1 MKRITLTS
9 NKNKIVSYPPQT
21 DELSLE
27 LEEESMIIP
36 HIRVY
41 AWVWDVM
48 RHFKQYLAQVLCLS
62 YFCPEIY

>member
-1 MKRITLTS
+1 MEAS
-9 NKNKIVSYPPQT
+9 
-21 DELSLE
+21 LSLE

-48 RHFKQYLAQVLCLS
+48 RHFKQYLAKVLCLS
-62 YFCPEIY
+62 YSCPEIY

>member
-1 MKRITLTS
+1 MEAS
-9 NKNKIVSYPPQT
+9 
-21 DELSLE
+21 LSPE

-48 RHFKQYLAQVLCLS
+48 RHYFLS
-62 YFCPEIY
+62 WI